1 MTTAFIGLVIMTLA
15 RDVGNR
21 ILSGT
26 TAAREPSHKGR
37 VFDREA

>member
-21 ILSGT
+21 IIAGEH
-26 TAAREPSHKGR
+26 ARCEPSPKGR
-37 VFDREA
+37 IIDRAV